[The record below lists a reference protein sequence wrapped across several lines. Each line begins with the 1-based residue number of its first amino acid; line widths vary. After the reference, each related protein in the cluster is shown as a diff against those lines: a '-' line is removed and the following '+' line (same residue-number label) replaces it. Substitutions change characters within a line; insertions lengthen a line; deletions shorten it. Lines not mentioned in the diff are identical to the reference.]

1 MSRKIGS
8 LTVSDT
14 GLGCLNISAGYGPA
28 DDVESAALLHE
39 ALDIGIT

>member
-8 LTVSDT
+8 LSVSDT
-14 GLGCLNISAGYGPA
+14 GLGCMNISAGYGPA
-28 DDVESAALLHE
+28 DDTESEALPHK